1 MRLSKMKVLKSAL
14 RCKDN
19 VMETLKLAQKVYK
32 TTCMYK
38 ARSRNSLFQIRYLIY
53 LNVERQYNDKRSLQC
68 L

>member
-38 ARSRNSLFQIRYLIY
+38 AHSRNSLFQMSI
-53 LNVERQYNDKRSLQC
+53 LNILKRRTTVQR
-68 L
+68 